1 MLVCLLSD
9 ISLLKHL
16 TLRELGTLVGSLLHT
31 YSCFSGIQQLN
42 KTGQFIAAWPC
53 CWNIMHLP
61 QHGLN
66 SVCQWQILLMLNGS
80 VHR

>member
-53 CWNIMHLP
+53 C
-61 QHGLN
+61 
-66 SVCQWQILLMLNGS
+66 
-80 VHR
+80 